1 MKEPQIIIS
10 LLDVY
15 TNLDNA
21 FPEPN
26 SKDIIVVLG
35 DMVESH
41 YNIYTDKDY
50 IDWCKRHNFYKY
62 RYDSKIVDLYLRLC
76 GEGLTK

>member
-1 MKEPQIIIS
+1 MKEPKIIIS

-26 SKDIIVVLG
+26 PKDFIVILE
-35 DMVESH
+35 DMEDSH

-50 IDWCKRHNFYKY
+50 IDWCKRHYFYKY
-62 RYDSKIVDLYLRLC
+62 RYDPKIVDLYLRIC
-76 GEGLTK
+76 GEGLNK

>member
-21 FPEPN
+21 FPEP
-26 SKDIIVVLG
+26 SPKDFIVVLG
-35 DMVESH
+35 DMVDSH

-62 RYDSKIVDLYLRLC
+62 RYDPKIVDLYLRLC

>member
-1 MKEPQIIIS
+1 MKESQVIIS

-21 FPEPN
+21 IPEPI

-35 DMVESH
+35 DIVESH

-50 IDWCKRHNFYKY
+50 IDWCKKHNFYKY

>member
-1 MKEPQIIIS
+1 MKEPQVIIS

-41 YNIYTDKDY
+41 YNIYRDKDY
-50 IDWCKRHNFYKY
+50 LNWCNKHNFYKF
-62 RYDSKIVDLYLRLC
+62 RYDSKIVDLYLRMC